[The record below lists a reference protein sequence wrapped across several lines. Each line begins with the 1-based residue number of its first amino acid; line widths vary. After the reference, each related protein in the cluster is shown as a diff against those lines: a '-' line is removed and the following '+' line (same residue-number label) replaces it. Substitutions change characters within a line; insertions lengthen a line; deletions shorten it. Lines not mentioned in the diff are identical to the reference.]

1 MWGCLIL
8 WSYQKDGFITASFSF
23 PGHWHQGE
31 TMHSQNSGSIHQNL
45 PDDQDFPKI
54 DITATKACS
63 SKQKNL
69 LIDNEAYAKEILKQ
83 TSYYSLIGGYKDI
96 FKNPTTKKYKDG
108 TRFEDIVEL
117 YYFDELLR
125 QLFLEKLE
133 TLQECKD
140 LEWELMEN
148 ENVYLKLVWEKVQSE
163 LKAKK
168 TEIAGAEPEAEK
180 MKTDA
185 DVPDAVAGFKERT
198 NEKFH
203 RIDGLGPADI
213 ESQVHDYVMDK
224 IRDNGLD
231 AEIIY
236 VAVTG
241 TRSRGI
247 ENKNSD
253 IDVAVEY
260 KGSIREDDFFDMLHE
275 DGMTIAGIKLDINPI
290 TEGKTGTME
299 NYLPAV
305 EKHLEHKASDRE
317 KKKSVLKGIKEK
329 CAGAKK
335 SEPAKKKM
343 KDHSS
348 R

>member
-1 MWGCLIL
+1 
-8 WSYQKDGFITASFSF
+8 
-23 PGHWHQGE
+23 
-31 TMHSQNSGSIHQNL
+31 MHSQNSGSIHQNL

-108 TRFEDIVEL
+108 TRFEDLVEL

-125 QLFLEKLE
+125 QLFSEKLE

-241 TRSRGI
+241 TRSRGL

-260 KGSIREDDFFDMLHE
+260 KAASGR
-275 DGMTIAGIKLDINPI
+275 MTSLICFM
-290 TEGKTGTME
+290 KT
-299 NYLPAV
+299 A
-305 EKHLEHKASDRE
+305 
-317 KKKSVLKGIKEK
+317 
-329 CAGAKK
+329 
-335 SEPAKKKM
+335 
-343 KDHSS
+343 
-348 R
+348 

>member
-1 MWGCLIL
+1 
-8 WSYQKDGFITASFSF
+8 
-23 PGHWHQGE
+23 
-31 TMHSQNSGSIHQNL
+31 MHSQNFGSIHQDL
-45 PDDQDFPKI
+45 PDDQELPKI

-140 LEWELMEN
+140 LEWELME
-148 ENVYLKLVWEKVQSE
+148 
-163 LKAKK
+163 
-168 TEIAGAEPEAEK
+168 
-180 MKTDA
+180 
-185 DVPDAVAGFKERT
+185 

-317 KKKSVLKGIKEK
+317 KKNQSLK
-329 CAGAKK
+329 A
-335 SEPAKKKM
+335 
-343 KDHSS
+343 
-348 R
+348 

>member
-1 MWGCLIL
+1 
-8 WSYQKDGFITASFSF
+8 
-23 PGHWHQGE
+23 
-31 TMHSQNSGSIHQNL
+31 MHSQNFGSIHQDL
-45 PDDQDFPKI
+45 PDDQELPKI

-203 RIDGLGPADI
+203 RI
-213 ESQVHDYVMDK
+213 
-224 IRDNGLD
+224 
-231 AEIIY
+231 
-236 VAVTG
+236 
-241 TRSRGI
+241 
-247 ENKNSD
+247 
-253 IDVAVEY
+253 
-260 KGSIREDDFFDMLHE
+260 
-275 DGMTIAGIKLDINPI
+275 
-290 TEGKTGTME
+290 
-299 NYLPAV
+299 
-305 EKHLEHKASDRE
+305 
-317 KKKSVLKGIKEK
+317 
-329 CAGAKK
+329 
-335 SEPAKKKM
+335 
-343 KDHSS
+343 
-348 R
+348 